1 MKITK
6 NPACFSRT
14 ILIILVALTVIVFAL
29 FWLVGF
35 DMPFFDNPKFN
46 APLLTDVVIYF
57 VYLMLFLAIAAV
69 VVSMSGWARR
79 MMKSELLTIRLER
92 QRIHAIWQDYL
103 WICVRLRNMDI
114 ITQLTRVD
122 IYPGTTLLARFLNK
136 LVMIL
141 K

>member
-35 DMPFFDNPKFN
+35 DMPVFDNPKFN

-57 VYLMLFLAIAAV
+57 VYLMLSLAIAAV
-69 VVSMSGWARR
+69 VISMSGWARR
-79 MMKSELLTIRLER
+79 MK
-92 QRIHAIWQDYL
+92 
-103 WICVRLRNMDI
+103 
-114 ITQLTRVD
+114 
-122 IYPGTTLLARFLNK
+122 K
-136 LVMIL
+136 
-141 K
+141 

>member
-79 MMKSELLTIRLER
+79 MK
-92 QRIHAIWQDYL
+92 
-103 WICVRLRNMDI
+103 
-114 ITQLTRVD
+114 
-122 IYPGTTLLARFLNK
+122 K
-136 LVMIL
+136 
-141 K
+141 